1 MRHLLNGEM
10 MEPTDPWYK
19 GFKGTIE
26 RTNPTKIEVVG
37 YTVKGIIEE
46 INETTLRITD
56 LPIRRWTQDYKEFL
70 ESIMIGNDKI
80 KDPFIKVTDTFMF
93 KS

>member
-10 MEPTDPWYK
+10 MEPMDPWYK

-26 RTNPTKIEVVG
+26 RTDPTKQEVVG

-56 LPIRRWTQDYKEFL
+56 LPIRRWTRDYRFAHQEMDSGL
-70 ESIMIGNDKI
+70 QGISRVHYDRE
-80 KDPFIKVTDTFMF
+80 
-93 KS
+93 

>member
-10 MEPTDPWYK
+10 MEPMDPWYK

-26 RTNPTKIEVVG
+26 ITYPTKQEVVG

-46 INETTLRITD
+46 INETTFRIT
-56 LPIRRWTQDYKEFL
+56 
-70 ESIMIGNDKI
+70 
-80 KDPFIKVTDTFMF
+80 
-93 KS
+93 